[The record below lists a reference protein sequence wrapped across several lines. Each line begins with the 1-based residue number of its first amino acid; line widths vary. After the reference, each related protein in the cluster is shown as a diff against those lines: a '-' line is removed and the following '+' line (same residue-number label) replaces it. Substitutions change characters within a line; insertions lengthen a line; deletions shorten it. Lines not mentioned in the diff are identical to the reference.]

1 MQATIT
7 STRRTF
13 PVDNEGNVM
22 RGDAAAAYLRAI
34 AGGMPRGG
42 VDVFQRTW
50 EEQKA
55 VYRAFLRG
63 TGPRAAKP
71 SWDAPHID
79 ARAFDTHTTTAGEY
93 RPSEAHTW
101 LTRGGDGSSRPRPGE
116 SLRAHEY
123 GFRRSVPSE
132 RWHFEYNRDQD
143 VHRAADLAARLK
155 ALGFA
160 TVKAFQL
167 SAGLDDDGRDGPRT
181 WAALLGADYPEPD
194 EPARALVEEPA
205 AGPAGP
211 VDFRA
216 ATYNVQ
222 LQHFGGGPYSE
233 DATFVEDTLRAS
245 VLACQEA
252 DEAARDS
259 IREATGF
266 KVWAYKTLGI
276 FWDPDKYDNGDRI
289 ELDLGTRY
297 HGMIGT
303 TLTSRKN
310 GNSFIVASVHIRP
323 KDAFRSAAD
332 AIGGKKADIARVIA
346 RLEGNPRVLVGG
358 DWSSNAK
365 DQMEAAGYHLVTPY
379 VDTYDEGGNQ
389 HLDAVFAIG
398 LDERAEGREHATSAS
413 DHDGL
418 VARLTLPAPL

>member
-7 STRRTF
+7 TSKRTF
-13 PVDNEGNVM
+13 PVDDDGNFL

-34 AGGMPRGG
+34 ADGMPRGG
-42 VDVFQRTW
+42 VDVFQRTF

-55 VYRAFLRG
+55 VYRAFLNG

-79 ARAFDTHTTTAGEY
+79 ARAFDSHTTTAHEY
-93 RPSEAHTW
+93 KPSEAHKW
-101 LTRGGDGSSRPRPGE
+101 LTKGGDGSSKPKNGE

-132 RWHFEYNRDQD
+132 RWHFEYKRELDK
-143 VHRAADLAARLK
+143 HRAADLTARLG
-155 ALGFA
+155 ALGLA
-160 TVKAFQL
+160 TVKAFQV
-167 SAGLDDDGRDGPRT
+167 SAGLDDDGVDGPRT
-181 WAALLGADYPEPD
+181 WAALLGANYPAPNEA
-194 EPARALVEEPA
+194 ARALVTDAAPA
-205 AGPAGP
+205 PSGP

-233 DATFVEDTLRAS
+233 DADFVEDTLRVS

-259 IREATGF
+259 IREATDF

-276 FWDPDKYDNGDRI
+276 FWDPNKYDNGDRI

-323 KDAFRSAAD
+323 KDAFNSPAD
-332 AIGGKKADIARVIA
+332 AIAGKRADIAKVIA
-346 RLEGNPRVLVGG
+346 TLAGHPRILVGG

-365 DQMEAAGYHLVTPY
+365 DQMEAAGYRLVTPY

-398 LDERAEGREHATSAS
+398 LDEREVGREHATSAS

-418 VARLTLPAPL
+418 VARLTLPAL